1 MIRSNPKLPCFTS
14 KVPPS
19 QVILTIFLCLA
30 VFYGLAKLV
39 AIPLRIDDFDSFRP
53 IRTEDVQSP
62 GQGFGKSEIDP

>member
-1 MIRSNPKLPCFTS
+1 MITSGIKLPWSSS

-19 QVILTIFLCLA
+19 QVIVTIFLCLA
-30 VFYGLAKLV
+30 VFYGLVKLV

-53 IRTEDVQSP
+53 NPTEDGQSP